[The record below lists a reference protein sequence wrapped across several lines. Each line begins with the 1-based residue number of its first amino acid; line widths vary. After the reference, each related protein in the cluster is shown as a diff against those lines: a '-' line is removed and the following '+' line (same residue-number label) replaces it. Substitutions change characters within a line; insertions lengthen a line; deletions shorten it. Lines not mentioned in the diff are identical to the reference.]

1 MHPLMRLVVALG
13 IAVSM
18 SGCSVNADPTT
29 EVGTATT
36 TTTTTTTST
45 TVDPAGAAEPADG
58 AAGSGAVVR
67 IGPARYDLAAI
78 CAAPG
83 AGEVQVA
90 LSGTDVNGRP
100 VAGYVQA
107 FLGEPYIGMQVGE
120 GDRAVLFESRL
131 DDALTFEFANDILT
145 FPEVHFVSGLDLE
158 TAEFTPAGV
167 GSVAVECDDYERE
180 LPPSAIG

>member
-1 MHPLMRLVVALG
+1 MAALVRLALVLGIVAALG
-13 IAVSM
+13 
-18 SGCSVNADPTT
+18 GCSINADPTT
-29 EVGTATT
+29 EVGSTT
-36 TTTTTTTST
+36 TTTTTTTVGLVPPSGPSDG
-45 TVDPAGAAEPADG
+45 TV
-58 AAGSGAVVR
+58 GSSAVVR
-67 IGPARYDLAAI
+67 IGPARYDLSAL

-90 LSGTDVNGRP
+90 LSGTDVNGRV

-131 DDALTFEFANDILT
+131 DESLTFEFANDILT
-145 FPEVHFVSGLDLE
+145 FPEVHFVSGLDLD

-167 GSVAVECDDYERE
+167 GSVAVECAEYERE